1 MSDLPI
7 GIFDSGIGGLTVARH
22 ITNLLPDEKIIYF
35 GDTLHLPYGEKSQK
49 KIQQFSLKIIEF
61 LIEKKCK
68 AIIIACNSASSQS
81 ANYLENNILI
91 KKNNIILFNVI
102 DPIISYLK
110 TLNTIHKIGVIGTN
124 ATIRSNIYEKKI
136 TNLPTKHSVV
146 SLSTP
151 LLAPMIESNFYN
163 ESIKTKIIK
172 SYLKNNKLK
181 DIDSIIL
188 GCTHYPLI
196 ESEIE
201 NIYKGN
207 VKIINSLK
215 YTSEKV
221 IKKLKEKNMLVKKKN
236 KNRKHEF
243 FVSDLTESFQE
254 SAKLFFNEKI
264 ILKEKNIF

>member
-49 KIQQFSLKIIEF
+49 KIQKFSLKIIKF
-61 LIEKKCK
+61 LKSKKCK

-81 ANYLENNILI
+81 ANYLENNLLI
-91 KKNNIILFNVI
+91 KKKIILFNVI

-110 TLNTIHKIGVIGTN
+110 TLNTIHKIGIIGTN

-136 TNLPTKHSVV
+136 KNLPQKHSVV

-172 SYLKNNKLK
+172 SYLNNEKLK

-221 IKKLKEKNMLVKKKN
+221 IKKLKEKNMLVKNKN

>member
-22 ITNLLPDEKIIYF
+22 LTNLLPEEKIIYF
-35 GDTLHLPYGEKSQK
+35 GDTLHLPYGEKSQR
-49 KIQQFSLKIIEF
+49 KIQQFSLKIIKF

-81 ANYLENNILI
+81 VNYLENNILI

-110 TLNTIHKIGVIGTN
+110 KSNTIHKIGVIGTN
-124 ATIRSNIYEKKI
+124 ATIRSNVYENKI
-136 TNLPTKHSVV
+136 TDLQKNYSLV

-163 ESIKTKIIK
+163 ESIKKKIIK
-172 SYLKNNKLK
+172 SYLNNEKLK
-181 DIDSIIL
+181 DIDAIIL

-196 ESEIE
+196 ESEIK

-207 VKIINSLK
+207 IKIINSLK
-215 YTSEKV
+215 HTSEKV
-221 IKKLKEKNMLVKKKN
+221 IQTLKKKN
-236 KNRKHEF
+236 ILTKIKNGNRKHEF

-254 SAKLFFNEKI
+254 SAKLFFNEKV

>member
-1 MSDLPI
+1 
-7 GIFDSGIGGLTVARH
+7 
-22 ITNLLPDEKIIYF
+22 
-35 GDTLHLPYGEKSQK
+35 
-49 KIQQFSLKIIEF
+49 
-61 LIEKKCK
+61 
-68 AIIIACNSASSQS
+68 
-81 ANYLENNILI
+81 
-91 KKNNIILFNVI
+91 
-102 DPIISYLK
+102 
-110 TLNTIHKIGVIGTN
+110 
-124 ATIRSNIYEKKI
+124 
-136 TNLPTKHSVV
+136 
-146 SLSTP
+146 
-151 LLAPMIESNFYN
+151 MIESNFYN

-172 SYLKNNKLK
+172 SYLNNEKLK

-201 NIYKGN
+201 NIYQGN

-221 IKKLKEKNMLVKKKN
+221 IKKLKEKNMLVKNKN